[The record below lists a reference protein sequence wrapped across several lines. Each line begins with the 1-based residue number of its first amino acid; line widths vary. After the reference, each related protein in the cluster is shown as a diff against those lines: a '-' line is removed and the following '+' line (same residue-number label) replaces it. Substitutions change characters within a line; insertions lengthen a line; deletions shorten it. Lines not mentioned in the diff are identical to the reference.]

1 MGFISTRLCSG
12 ARAVSPACMNIY
24 EGKLYELPHYFT
36 TEARQ
41 QCHCPSSQG
50 CFEVIIAYFVYIIPF
65 LSLLWEMANWFY
77 KGFSFFVA
85 SWALRTALEMLIR
98 HLEHPQHPDQDL
110 DDRPL
115 FMVV

>member
-12 ARAVSPACMNIY
+12 ARAVSPACMNIHQ
-24 EGKLYELPHYFT
+24 GKLHELPHYFT
-36 TEARQ
+36 MEASQ

-50 CFEVIIAYFVYIIPF
+50 RFEVIIAYFVIV
-65 LSLLWEMANWFY
+65 
-77 KGFSFFVA
+77 FFCGMYYDTFTRTTA
-85 SWALRTALEMLIR
+85 WALRTALEMLIR